1 MATKLQEF
9 DFGPQSRLT
18 NGDKAVYPWDDWFDG
33 DIWSIRM
40 GEDFEGTPLMM
51 ERIIRSRAVSREAKV
66 TLRHQSTDGG
76 PGMGVIVF
84 QRTDI
89 EGPEAKQRRLDA
101 AAAKR
106 QERAAKKASVEPSKA
121 KDKPAAKAT
130 ARSPRRSHRRSA
142 GSPRCPRSLAP
153 PLSGVMGVEA
163 NEVKGTRVRHGAR
176 VLSRLSTALFTP
188 CVERKRFS
196 THSPQALAT
205 RSTAESRARSTDP

>member
-1 MATKLQEF
+1 MATKLQDF

-33 DIWSIRM
+33 DIWSIKM

-66 TLRHQSTDGG
+66 TLRHQSADGG

-106 QERAAKKASVEPSKA
+106 AAKKASVEPSKA
-121 KDKPAAKAT
+121 KDKPAAKANGKVT
-130 ARSPRRSHRRSA
+130 KKI
-142 GSPRCPRSLAP
+142 AP
-153 PLSGVMGVEA
+153 
-163 NEVKGTRVRHGAR
+163 KQQ
-176 VLSRLSTALFTP
+176 
-188 CVERKRFS
+188 RKLVAVS
-196 THSPQALAT
+196 
-205 RSTAESRARSTDP
+205 